1 MSVQE
6 FAKVA
11 PAVEFEEIEL
21 EDRDATI
28 AKGEFVGK
36 PVDIIKVMPQ
46 GSKDIVERIYAD
58 WLAVK
63 RDEAGKE
70 RFPAEWLRQIEAK
83 YAAWKKGTPV
93 PTFGTPL
100 KDWPHATPQLLK
112 AMRAVNI
119 STIEELASANE
130 DTIRRLGMGARTL
143 KAKAELYMNQQP
155 IPENFEIKA

>member
-1 MSVQE
+1 MSIQE
-6 FAKVA
+6 FAKIA

-46 GSKDIVERIYAD
+46 GSKDIVERLYED
-58 WLAVK
+58 WLADK
-63 RDEAGKE
+63 REAASKD
-70 RFPAEWLRQIEAK
+70 RYPVEWLKQIEAK

-100 KDWPHATPQLLK
+100 KDWKHSTPQLLK

-119 STIEELASANE
+119 STIEELAMANE

-143 KAKAELYMNQQP
+143 KAKAELYVKQEP
-155 IPENFEIKA
+155 IPETIEIKE